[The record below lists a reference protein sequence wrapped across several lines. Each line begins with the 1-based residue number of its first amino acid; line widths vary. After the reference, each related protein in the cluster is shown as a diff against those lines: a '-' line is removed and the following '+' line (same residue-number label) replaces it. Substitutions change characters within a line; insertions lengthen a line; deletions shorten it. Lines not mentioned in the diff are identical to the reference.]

1 MKSTIYSRS
10 QQTVALIG
18 FFILCFA
25 TSALG
30 AMASINAK
38 SFYSALV
45 QPSWAPPGWL
55 FGPVW
60 TVLFALMA
68 LAAWLVWR
76 SQPPSRAK
84 SIALMVFV
92 AQLVANALWSWLF
105 FSWKLGGAAFADIIV
120 LWALIALTIVLFWRF
135 SKLAAAFLVPYLA
148 WVSFAAL
155 LNWTLWRTNPAILG

>member
-10 QQTVALIG
+10 QQTIALIG

-30 AMASINAK
+30 ALASINAK
-38 SFYSALV
+38 SFYGALV

-84 SIALMVFV
+84 SIALTVFV

-105 FSWKLGGAAFADIIV
+105 FSWKLGGAAFADIVV